1 MVILY
6 KIFDVF
12 FMLLLS
18 AAVHSE
24 LPQFLFYNI
33 SMAVQPVFFHSGQYR
48 IKTDLYQGP
57 LDLLL
62 DLIEKAELDITVLSL
77 AQVTDQF
84 LEYVR
89 AMKDENPTEVSAF
102 VVIAARL
109 IQIKS
114 AALLPRQ
121 KTNIENVDEDSGE
134 ALAQQLIIYRRF
146 KYLSDSLAERED
158 RQLRCWL
165 RMGVPDIGIEP
176 ALDIS
181 GWNGQ
186 MLAGIASRVFLP
198 PKKTK
203 ALEKVMKKPRL
214 SIHDKIRMLVS
225 RIRKTAIVRFSS
237 LLRTGNKN
245 ETVVTFLAMLELI
258 KQNAVTF
265 RQERNFSEIE
275 IERTSSFDD
284 SRDFQSEFGD

>member
-1 MVILY
+1 
-6 KIFDVF
+6 
-12 FMLLLS
+12 
-18 AAVHSE
+18 
-24 LPQFLFYNI
+24 
-33 SMAVQPVFFHSGQYR
+33 MAVQPVFFHSGQYR
-48 IKTDLYQGP
+48 IETDLYQGP

-89 AMKDENPTEVSAF
+89 AMQEENPTEVSAF

-114 AALLPRQ
+114 AALLPKQ
-121 KTNIENVDEDSGE
+121 KVNISDVDEDSGE

-146 KYLSDSLAERED
+146 KMLSDSLAERED
-158 RQLRCWL
+158 RRLHSWL
-165 RMGVPDIGIEP
+165 RTGVPNIGIEP

-186 MLAGIASRVFLP
+186 MLANIAARVFTP

-203 ALEKVMKKPRL
+203 ALETVMKKPRL
-214 SIHDKIRMLVS
+214 SIHYKIKLLVS
-225 RIRKTAIVRFSS
+225 RIRKAAAIRFSS

-258 KQNAVTF
+258 KQNAVTVH
-265 RQERNFSEIE
+265 QDKNFGEIE
-275 IERTSSFDD
+275 IERTSSFDEK
-284 SRDFQSEFGD
+284 REFHSEFGE

>member
-1 MVILY
+1 
-6 KIFDVF
+6 
-12 FMLLLS
+12 
-18 AAVHSE
+18 
-24 LPQFLFYNI
+24 
-33 SMAVQPVFFHSGQYR
+33 MAVQPVFFHSGQYR

-89 AMKDENPTEVSAF
+89 AMEEENPTEVSAF

-121 KTNIENVDEDSGE
+121 KVNIENVDEDTGE
-134 ALAQQLIIYRRF
+134 ALAQQLITYRRF
-146 KYLSDSLAERED
+146 KMLSDSLAERED
-158 RQLRCWL
+158 RQLRSWL
-165 RMGVPDIGIEP
+165 RTGAPDVGLEP

-181 GWNGQ
+181 GWNGG
-186 MLAGIASRVFLP
+186 MLARIAARVFVP

-203 ALEKVMKKPRL
+203 SLEKVMKKPRL

-225 RIRKTAIVRFSS
+225 RIRKSAVVRFSS

-245 ETVVTFLAMLELI
+245 ETVVTCLAMLELI
-258 KQNAVTF
+258 KQNAVVF
-265 RQERNFSEIE
+265 RQESNFADIE
-275 IERTSSFDD
+275 IEKTAAFDD
-284 SRDFQSEFGD
+284 TRDFRSEFGD

>member
-1 MVILY
+1 
-6 KIFDVF
+6 
-12 FMLLLS
+12 MLLLS
-18 AAVHSE
+18 AVVRQRAAAV
-24 LPQFLFYNI
+24 LFYNKF
-33 SMAVQPVFFHSGQYR
+33 MAVQPVFFHSGQYR
-48 IKTDLYQGP
+48 IETDLYQGP

-84 LEYVR
+84 LAYVH
-89 AMKDENPTEVSAF
+89 AMKEENPTEVSAF

-121 KTNIENVDEDSGE
+121 KLNISEVDEDTGE
-134 ALAQQLIIYRRF
+134 ALAQQLITYRRF
-146 KYLSDSLAERED
+146 KLLSDSLAERED
-158 RQLRCWL
+158 RQLHSWL
-165 RMGVPDIGIEP
+165 RTGVPEIGLEP

-181 GWNGQ
+181 GWNGT
-186 MLAGIASRVFLP
+186 MLARIAARVFLP

-214 SIHDKIRMLVS
+214 SIHDKIRLLVT
-225 RIRKTAIVRFSS
+225 RIRKNAVVRFSS
-237 LLRTGNKN
+237 LLRIGNRN

-265 RQERNFSEIE
+265 HQEGNFAEIE
-275 IERTSSFDD
+275 IEKTASFDEAKEF
-284 SRDFQSEFGD
+284 SSEFGD

>member
-1 MVILY
+1 MPL
-6 KIFDVF
+6 
-12 FMLLLS
+12 
-18 AAVHSE
+18 
-24 LPQFLFYNI
+24 FLFYN
-33 SMAVQPVFFHSGQYR
+33 SAMAVQPVFFHSGQYR
-48 IKTDLYQGP
+48 IETDLYQGP

-89 AMKDENPTEVSAF
+89 AMEEENPTEVSAF

-121 KTNIENVDEDSGE
+121 KVNISDVDEDTGE
-134 ALAQQLIIYRRF
+134 ALARQLIEYRRF
-146 KYLSDSLAERED
+146 KLLADSLAERED
-158 RQLRCWL
+158 RQLRSWV
-165 RMGVPDIGIEP
+165 RTGVPDVGLEP

-181 GWNGQ
+181 GWNGA
-186 MLAGIASRVFLP
+186 MLARIASRVFVP
-198 PKKTK
+198 PKKAK

-214 SIHDKIRMLVS
+214 SIHDKIRMLVT
-225 RIRKTAIVRFSS
+225 RIRKTAVVRFSA

-258 KQNAVTF
+258 KRNAVTF
-265 RQERNFSEIE
+265 HQERNFGEIE
-275 IERTSSFDD
+275 IEKTETFSEIQ
-284 SRDFQSEFGD
+284 DFHSEFGD

>member
-6 KIFDVF
+6 KIFGVF

>member
-1 MVILY
+1 
-6 KIFDVF
+6 
-12 FMLLLS
+12 
-18 AAVHSE
+18 
-24 LPQFLFYNI
+24 
-33 SMAVQPVFFHSGQYR
+33 
-48 IKTDLYQGP
+48 
-57 LDLLL
+57 
-62 DLIEKAELDITVLSL
+62 
-77 AQVTDQF
+77 
-84 LEYVR
+84 
-89 AMKDENPTEVSAF
+89 MKDENPTEVSAF

>member
-1 MVILY
+1 M
-6 KIFDVF
+6 F
-12 FMLLLS
+12 FS
-18 AAVHSE
+18 CSSFRRRFGNE
-24 LPQFLFYNI
+24 LPLFLIYNK

-89 AMKDENPTEVSAF
+89 AMKEENPTEVSAF

-114 AALLPRQ
+114 AALLPKQ
-121 KTNIENVDEDSGE
+121 KVNITDVDEDSGE
-134 ALAQQLIIYRRF
+134 ALAQQLITYRRF
-146 KYLSDSLAERED
+146 KILSDSLAERED
-158 RQLRCWL
+158 RRLHAWL
-165 RMGVPDIGIEP
+165 RTGVPDIGIEP

-186 MLAGIASRVFLP
+186 MLARIAARVFVP
-198 PKKTK
+198 PKKAK
-203 ALEKVMKKPRL
+203 ALETVMKKPRL
-214 SIHDKIRMLVS
+214 SIHDKIRLLVN
-225 RIRKTAIVRFSS
+225 RIRKAASIRFSS
-237 LLRTGNKN
+237 LLRSGNKN

-258 KQNAVTF
+258 KQNAVTIH
-265 RQERNFSEIE
+265 QETNFGEIE
-275 IERTSSFDD
+275 IEKTDAFDEK
-284 SRDFQSEFGD
+284 RDFHSEFGD

>member
-1 MVILY
+1 
-6 KIFDVF
+6 
-12 FMLLLS
+12 
-18 AAVHSE
+18 
-24 LPQFLFYNI
+24 
-33 SMAVQPVFFHSGQYR
+33 MAVQPVFFHSGQYR

-62 DLIEKAELDITVLSL
+62 DLIEKAELDITALSL

-84 LEYVR
+84 LAYVHE
-89 AMKDENPTEVSAF
+89 MKEENPTEVSAF

-121 KTNIENVDEDSGE
+121 KVNITDVDEDTGE
-134 ALAQQLIIYRRF
+134 ALAQQLITYRRF
-146 KYLSDSLAERED
+146 KMLADSLAERED
-158 RQLRCWL
+158 RKLHSWL
-165 RMGVPDIGIEP
+165 RVGVPDTGIEP

-186 MLAGIASRVFLP
+186 MLARIASRVFAP
-198 PKKTK
+198 PKKAK
-203 ALEKVMKKPRL
+203 ALETVMKKPRL
-214 SIHDKIRMLVS
+214 SIHDKIKLLVN
-225 RIRKTAIVRFSS
+225 RIRKAAMIRFSS

-258 KQNAVTF
+258 KQNAVIIH
-265 RQERNFSEIE
+265 QDGNFSEIE
-275 IERTSSFDD
+275 IEKTDNFDEKQE
-284 SRDFQSEFGD
+284 FHSEFGD

>member
-1 MVILY
+1 
-6 KIFDVF
+6 
-12 FMLLLS
+12 MLLLS
-18 AAVHSE
+18 AAV
-24 LPQFLFYNI
+24 QRRTAAVLFYNKF
-33 SMAVQPVFFHSGQYR
+33 MAVQPVFFRSGQYR

-84 LEYVR
+84 LDYVR
-89 AMKDENPTEVSAF
+89 SMEEENPTEVSAF

-121 KTNIENVDEDSGE
+121 KVNIPDVDEDTGE
-134 ALAQQLIIYRRF
+134 ALARQLIIYRRF
-146 KYLSDSLAERED
+146 KMLSDSLAERED
-158 RQLRCWL
+158 RRLRSWL
-165 RMGVPDIGIEP
+165 RTKAPDVGLEP

-181 GWNGQ
+181 GLNRDKLGE
-186 MLAGIASRVFLP
+186 IASRLFV
-198 PKKTK
+198 PKKPAR
-203 ALEKVMKKPRL
+203 ALETVMRKPRL
-214 SIHDKIRMLVS
+214 SIHEKIHLLVE
-225 RIRKTAIVRFSS
+225 RIRGSAIVRFSS
-237 LLRTGNKN
+237 LLRSRNKN

-265 RQERNFSEIE
+265 RQESNFAEIE
-275 IERTSSFDD
+275 IEKTGSFDE
-284 SRDFQSEFGD
+284 SRDFRSEFGD

>member
-1 MVILY
+1 
-6 KIFDVF
+6 
-12 FMLLLS
+12 
-18 AAVHSE
+18 
-24 LPQFLFYNI
+24 
-33 SMAVQPVFFHSGQYR
+33 MAVQPVFFHSGQYR

-89 AMKDENPTEVSAF
+89 AMEEENPTEVSAF

-121 KTNIENVDEDSGE
+121 KVNIDNVDEDTGE
-134 ALAQQLIIYRRF
+134 ALAQQLITYRRF
-146 KYLSDSLAERED
+146 KMLSDSLAERED
-158 RQLRCWL
+158 RQLRSWL
-165 RMGVPDIGIEP
+165 RTGAPDVGLEP

-181 GWNGQ
+181 GWNGG
-186 MLAGIASRVFLP
+186 MLARIAARVFVP
-198 PKKTK
+198 PKKAK
-203 ALEKVMKKPRL
+203 SLEKVIKKPRL

-225 RIRKTAIVRFSS
+225 RIRKSAVVRFSS

-265 RQERNFSEIE
+265 RQESNFSDIE
-275 IERTSSFDD
+275 IEKTAAFDET
-284 SRDFQSEFGD
+284 RDFRSEFGD